1 MPLPA
6 MLAAIPGL
14 LGSAGSALGSAGGA
28 ALGGLKGLGSAAMG
42 GLGKAAASP
51 FGQSFM
57 QGSGNI
63 AGQLFAGQMMGGDED
78 EELEYL
84 KQLQQ
89 QGVPQMPTQN
99 MASSAFGQAPAV
111 GRRFN

>member
-1 MPLPA
+1 MVFDP
-6 MLAAIPGL
+6 MSMTAILGGL
-14 LGSAGSALGSAGGA
+14 KAAGGA
-28 ALGGLKGLGSAAMG
+28 AMG
-42 GLGKAAASP
+42 GAKAAGSGLLSGAKSFAGTP
-51 FGQSFM
+51 FGNSFM

-63 AGQLFAGQMMGGDED
+63 AGQLFARGLMGGGED